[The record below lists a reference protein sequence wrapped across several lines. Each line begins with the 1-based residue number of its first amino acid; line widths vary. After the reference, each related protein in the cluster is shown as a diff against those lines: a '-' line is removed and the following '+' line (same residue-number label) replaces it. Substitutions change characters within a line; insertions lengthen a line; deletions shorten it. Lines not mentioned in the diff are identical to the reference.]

1 MASAGTICRSNH
13 VVLTT
18 EGLLLL
24 RLPLTLVA
32 VGLDMVIAT
41 MILLVRL
48 TCGIERKMLFGLALG
63 RGWVMLTIAILSS

>member
-13 VVLTT
+13 VDLTT

-48 TCGIERKMLFGLALG
+48 T
-63 RGWVMLTIAILSS
+63 